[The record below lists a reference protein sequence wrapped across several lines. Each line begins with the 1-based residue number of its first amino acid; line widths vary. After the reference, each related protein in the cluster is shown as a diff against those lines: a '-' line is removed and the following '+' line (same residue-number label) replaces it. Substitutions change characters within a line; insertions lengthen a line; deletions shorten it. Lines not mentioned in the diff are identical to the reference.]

1 MHFASCCQF
10 LHPKTRCSGK
20 ESNLSNNM
28 EMNSW
33 KYWRTYPLNIELK
46 DTGLQ
51 VLIFRQALVQEM
63 KDYLH
68 DLFTRMSV
76 AGKRGRHSGIEVMSL
91 RVAFIIPVYKNRGS
105 DSRWVTREIVIFLWV
120 WWQLKGY
127 GEVNTQG
134 RFQPVYLRGSLVMF
148 VIFLVSR
155 MQSAWTKINLY
166 GRWAALSTSPFLMS
180 SDHEWRIN
188 CLPLSESR
196 LKSQWD
202 VH

>member
-20 ESNLSNNM
+20 NQIYLTI
-28 EMNSW
+28 W
-33 KYWRTYPLNIELK
+33 RWIHGKYWRTYPLNIELK

-120 WWQLKGY
+120 WWQLKRLRWSQHTREIPACLLKRQLGY
-127 GEVNTQG
+127 VCNILGFKDAKCMN
-134 RFQPVYLRGSLVMF
+134 
-148 VIFLVSR
+148 
-155 MQSAWTKINLY
+155 
-166 GRWAALSTSPFLMS
+166 
-180 SDHEWRIN
+180 
-188 CLPLSESR
+188 
-196 LKSQWD
+196 
-202 VH
+202 